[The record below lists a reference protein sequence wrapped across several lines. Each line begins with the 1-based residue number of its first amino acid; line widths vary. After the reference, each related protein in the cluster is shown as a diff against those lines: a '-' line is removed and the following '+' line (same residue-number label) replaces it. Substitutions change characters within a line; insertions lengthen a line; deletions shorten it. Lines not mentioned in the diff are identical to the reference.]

1 VKTLLAFLLATTLG
15 AAELPVILVAEK
27 QVHLTA
33 PVVAQGTYQWFKGTA
48 AIAGATKAQL
58 SVSALTA
65 GVYYCT
71 VTDAAGIINTGK
83 VKVGVTSVSTTPE
96 IALTIRK

>member
-15 AAELPVILVAEK
+15 AAELPVLLVTEK
-27 QVHLTA
+27 LVCMTA
-33 PVVAQGTYQWFKGTA
+33 PVVSQGTYQWYKGTA
-48 AIAGATKAQL
+48 AIAGATKSQL

-65 GVYYCT
+65 GVYYCA
-71 VTDAAGIINTGK
+71 VTDSAGTVPTGK
-83 VKVGVTSVSTTPE
+83 VKVGVTSITTAPE